1 MKKEEL
7 FEAIGSVDDELLAHS
22 ERPVIRRM
30 NIGKIILI
38 AAMIAVLTVSAAAT
52 VVHFRSVQLQDAQ
65 LVPVK
70 VKVRHETFEYGYGV
84 ILDYELDENTP
95 IEVQTKYLPSVPE
108 NWKCGL
114 RTSARSDGRLIKF
127 AKGWYPNPLNKD
139 EMVTYIQM
147 AVGYLEDSRY
157 PYADILSGIPDGVEV
172 TGSPEQLGGHDV
184 YVVRISAPTEPVP
197 NSIYMAC
204 GETIVYWCDGENLFS
219 LTCPAWMEE
228 TQIVQMLESLYV
240 VEDPF
245 ADDLP

>member
-1 MKKEEL
+1 MKNEEL
-7 FEAIGSVDDELLAHS
+7 FAAIGGVDEELLAHS
-22 ERPVIRRM
+22 ECLAIRRM

-38 AAMIAVLTVSAAAT
+38 VAMIAVLTISAAAA

-65 LVPVK
+65 LVPVQ

-84 ILDYELDENTP
+84 ILDYELDENVP
-95 IEVQTKYLPSVPE
+95 IEVQTKYLPGVPKD
-108 NWKCGL
+108 WVCGL
-114 RTSARSDGRLIKF
+114 RTSARSDGRLVKF
-127 AKGWYPNPLNKD
+127 AKGWYPNQWNKN

-147 AVGYLEDSRY
+147 SAGYLEDSRY
-157 PYADILSGIPDGVEV
+157 PYADILSAIPDCVEV
-172 TGSPEQLGGHDV
+172 TGGPEQLGGHDV
-184 YVVRISAPTEPVP
+184 YVIRISAPTEPVP

-228 TQIVQMLESLYV
+228 TQIVQLLESLYV